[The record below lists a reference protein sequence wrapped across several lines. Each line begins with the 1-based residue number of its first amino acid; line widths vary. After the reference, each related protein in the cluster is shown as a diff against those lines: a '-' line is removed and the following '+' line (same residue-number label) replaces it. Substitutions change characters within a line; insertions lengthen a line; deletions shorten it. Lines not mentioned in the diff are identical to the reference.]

1 MYGLTVN
8 RSISLSGHPSI
19 INKMYKYY
27 IKLLKF
33 CRLKIHMPSSRLMQF
48 LVLGFFETTNPK
60 TSLVISTWLICIRML
75 VVRQHGFDFKTPF
88 SKEVGRLVVQ
98 EGPDPVV
105 GH

>member
-1 MYGLTVN
+1 MDVAIYL
-8 RSISLSGHPSI
+8 
-19 INKMYKYY
+19 
-27 IKLLKF
+27 
-33 CRLKIHMPSSRLMQF
+33 RLGTIVIVF
-48 LVLGFFETTNPK
+48 DVETRNAI
-60 TSLVISTWLICIRML
+60 TSPVISTRLICIRMP

>member
-1 MYGLTVN
+1 MDHNIDLNY
-8 RSISLSGHPSI
+8 R
-19 INKMYKYY
+19 
-27 IKLLKF
+27 
-33 CRLKIHMPSSRLMQF
+33 RKIRP
-48 LVLGFFETTNPK
+48 
-60 TSLVISTWLICIRML
+60 ICIRVL